1 MKNFN
6 NLYTKLLENIG
17 AVPGTTSAA
26 GVGGTATSLQSGD
39 FYASG
44 DARIPK
50 VLGAKRTKG
59 KKGWKAAKKKMNGE
73 AVPLIRRTFPGM

>member
-6 NLYTKLLENIG
+6 KLYTELLEDVG
-17 AVPGTTSAA
+17 AVAGTTTAA
-26 GVGGTATSLQSGD
+26 GVGGTATSLQSKD
-39 FYASG
+39 FYAPG

-50 VLGAKRTKG
+50 ALGVKKTKPR
-59 KKGWKAAKKKMNGE
+59 WKPNKKKMNGE